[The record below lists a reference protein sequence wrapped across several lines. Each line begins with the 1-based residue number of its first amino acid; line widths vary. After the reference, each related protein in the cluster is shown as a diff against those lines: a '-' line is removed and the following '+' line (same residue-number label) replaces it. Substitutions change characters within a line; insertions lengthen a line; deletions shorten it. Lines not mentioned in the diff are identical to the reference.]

1 MIFILSVVVV
11 AGLVVLPQIPACPF
25 WIDFILGLIAILS
38 LILLWQSLV
47 KPNLI
52 VMRGME
58 LIASQDFNNRLT
70 PTGLRDPDKIVDLFN
85 TMIDKLRSERTKNL
99 EQENFLQLLTK
110 ASPMGVL
117 MLDFDKRITI
127 VNPAFLKITGVENE
141 VEIVGKRLDDM
152 DVSILREMTKVNLGK
167 NDVIRDGDLMMYRC
181 YHLSFIQ
188 SSFRR
193 EFFLLE
199 SLTDEVMKAERA
211 AYEKVIRTI
220 SHEIN
225 NTMGGVRSV
234 LQTIADTSDS
244 EETVEV
250 LESCDNRCEQ
260 MCSFVSSYA
269 DVIRLPEPMLQ
280 PTDLNEEISQLIPFL
295 RMLVKDSVDMNF
307 TPSETPVLASIDTNM
322 IQQVLVNVVKN
333 ANESIGK
340 DGGWISISTLIENCH
355 SVIEISNNG
364 MPISEEVSRNLFRP
378 FYTTKREGRGIGL
391 TLTSEILNRHSA
403 RFRLHTGSDKI
414 TRFKIQF

>member
-1 MIFILSVVVV
+1 MIFILAVVVM
-11 AGLVVLPQIPACPF
+11 AGLVVLPQIPGCPV
-25 WIDFILGLIAILS
+25 WIEFLLGVIAIFS

-70 PTGLRDPDKIVDLFN
+70 PTGLSDSDKIVDLFN

-117 MLDFDKRITI
+117 MLDFDKKINM

-141 VEIVGKRLDDM
+141 DELVGKRLDDM
-152 DVSILREMTKVNLGK
+152 DVSIIREMTKVNLGK
-167 NDVIRDGDLMMYRC
+167 NEVIRDGDLMMYRC

-234 LQTIADTSDS
+234 LQTMADTSDS

-260 MCSFVSSYA
+260 MCSFVSCYA

-280 PTDLNEEISQLIPFL
+280 TTDLNEEIGQLIPFL
-295 RMLVKDSVDMNF
+295 RMMVKENVDMNF
-307 TPSETPVLASIDTNM
+307 SPSETPVLASIDTNM

-340 DGGWISISTLIENCH
+340 DGGWISISTMIENGH
-355 SVIEISNNG
+355 SVIEIANNG

-403 RFRLHTGSDKI
+403 RFRLHTDSDEI